1 MDGVDEAV
9 LTKSVVRGNVEVA
22 PGHFEMTLETQ
33 SASGAPEAGQF
44 VMIRIAE
51 GGVFLPRPFSVCGWE
66 AAPSPRMKILYRV
79 VGRGTAGLSRVKPGR
94 TLDMTGPFGR
104 GFSMPGDGR
113 DVVLVGGG
121 IGMAPLLYLL
131 QRFRTGGSRHSG
143 RLAVYVGARTAA
155 LLVGIARAGESGAEL
170 RVCTDDGSEGFCG
183 PVTERF
189 ARERG
194 EWDGEK
200 TSLYACGPR
209 PMLRS
214 LQGLLRGSAMSC
226 EASLEERM
234 ACGLGACLGCAVAVR
249 GEAGSR
255 VFRRVCKEGPVFP
268 LQDILWE

>member
-1 MDGVDEAV
+1 MDSVDEAV
-9 LTKSVVRGNVEVA
+9 LTKSVVRGNTEVA
-22 PGHFEMTLETQ
+22 PGHFEMTLEAQ
-33 SASGAPEAGQF
+33 SAFRRPEAGQF
-44 VMIRIAE
+44 VMIRIAD
-51 GGVFLPRPFSVCGWE
+51 GGVFLPRPFSICGWDE
-66 AAPSPRMKILYRV
+66 TPSPRMKILYRV
-79 VGRGTAGLSRVKPGR
+79 VGRGTAGLSRLEPGR

-104 GFSMPGDGR
+104 GFSMPGDDR

-131 QRFRTGGSRHSG
+131 QRCLPGGGQRSG
-143 RLAVYVGARTAA
+143 RLAVYAGARTAA
-155 LLVGIARAGESGAEL
+155 LLVGIARVRESGAVL
-170 RVCTDDGSEGFCG
+170 RVSTDDGSDGFHG

-249 GEAGSR
+249 GEAGKR
-255 VFRRVCKEGPVFP
+255 VFLRVCKEGPVFP